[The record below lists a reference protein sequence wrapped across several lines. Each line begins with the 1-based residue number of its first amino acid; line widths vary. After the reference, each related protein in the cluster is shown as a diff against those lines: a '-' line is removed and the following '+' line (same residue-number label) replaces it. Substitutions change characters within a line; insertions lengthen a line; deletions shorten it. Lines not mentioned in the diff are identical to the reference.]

1 MTAAGERRE
10 FFRIRDR
17 LEIEFRA
24 VDHVEF
30 LRLER
35 IVKYNPTQ
43 VFMQPQKDKTKKSN
57 LSAGSDGEALISFLA
72 MLDRKLSIIT
82 DLLTK
87 SSVDDLYT
95 RRYVD
100 MEISGSGLSFVS
112 DVPLPENGF
121 AEFRLMLPLFP
132 YPKIPVLCRVVR
144 NLKREEDSHVDWEIA
159 CKFLAINDSDRDLL
173 IQYIFGRE
181 REQIR
186 SGKGLGD
193 R

>member
-1 MTAAGERRE
+1 MTDAGERRE
-10 FFRIRDR
+10 FFRVRDR
-17 LEIEFRA
+17 LEIEFRV
-24 VDHVEF
+24 VDHTEF
-30 LRLER
+30 LRLEH

-43 VFMQPQKDKTKKSN
+43 VFMQPHNDKNKQSKPSY
-57 LSAGSDGEALISFLA
+57 GPDGETLASFLA
-72 MLDRKLSIIT
+72 MLDRKLSVIT

-87 SSVDDLYT
+87 SCADDLYT

-100 MEISGSGLSFVS
+100 IEISGSGLSFVS
-112 DVPLPENGF
+112 DVPLPEDGY
-121 AEFRLMLPLFP
+121 AEFRLMLPVFP

-144 NLKREEDSHVDWEIA
+144 SVKREDNSDVDWEIA

-173 IQYIFGRE
+173 VQYVFGRE

-186 SGKGLGD
+186 SGKGLED

>member
-1 MTAAGERRE
+1 MNGAGERRE
-10 FFRIRDR
+10 FFRLRDR

-24 VDHVEF
+24 VDHAEF
-30 LRLER
+30 LRLEH

-43 VFMQPQKDKTKKSN
+43 VFMHPQNDKTKKNKSSDGSN
-57 LSAGSDGEALISFLA
+57 GEALISFLTV
-72 MLDRKLSIIT
+72 LDRKLSVIV

-95 RRYVD
+95 RRYVEL
-100 MEISGSGLSFVS
+100 EISGSGLSFVS
-112 DVPLPENGF
+112 DVPLPENGY

-132 YPKIPVLCRVVR
+132 YPKIPVLCRIVR
-144 NLKREEDSHVDWEIA
+144 SVKREENSQVDWEIA

-186 SGKGLGD
+186 SGKGLED

>member
-1 MTAAGERRE
+1 MTVAGERRE
-10 FFRIRDR
+10 FFRIKDR

-24 VDHVEF
+24 VDHDEF

-35 IVKYNPTQ
+35 IIKYNPTQ
-43 VFMQPQKDKTKKSN
+43 VFVQPQKERPKKDGAQRSP
-57 LSAGSDGEALISFLA
+57 DGEAVLSFLA
-72 MLDRKLSIIT
+72 MIDRKLSVLT

-87 SSVDDLYT
+87 PCANDLYS

-100 MEISGSGLSFVS
+100 VEISGSGLSFSS
-112 DVPLPENGF
+112 DVSMPEDGYL
-121 AEFRLMLPLFP
+121 EFRLVLPIYP

-144 NLKREEDSHVDWEIA
+144 SRKREENSHVEWETA
-159 CKFLAINDSDRDLL
+159 CKFLTINDSDRDLL
-173 IQYIFGRE
+173 VQYIFGRE

>member
-1 MTAAGERRE
+1 MTGGGERRE
-10 FFRIRDR
+10 FFRIKDR

-24 VDHVEF
+24 VDYAEY

-43 VFMQPQKDKTKKSN
+43 VFTQPQNGRVKKKRGGDG
-57 LSAGSDGEALISFLA
+57 ADGEALISYVGT
-72 MLDRKLSIIT
+72 LDRKLSIIL

-87 SSVDDLYT
+87 SKLDDLYT
-95 RRYVD
+95 RRYLEVD
-100 MEISGSGLSFVS
+100 ISGSGLSFMS
-112 DVPLPENGF
+112 DVPLPENGY
-121 AEFRLMLPLFP
+121 AEFHLMLPVFP
-132 YPKIPVLCRVVR
+132 YPNIPVLCLVVR
-144 NLKREEDSHVDWEIA
+144 STKREANSSADWEIA

-181 REQIR
+181 RERIR
-186 SGKGLGD
+186 SEKGLED

>member
-1 MTAAGERRE
+1 MNGSGERRE
-10 FFRIRDR
+10 FFRLRDR

-24 VDHVEF
+24 VDHAEF
-30 LRLER
+30 LRLEH

-43 VFMQPQKDKTKKSN
+43 VFMHPQNDKAKENKS
-57 LSAGSDGEALISFLA
+57 SDGSNGEALISFLA
-72 MLDRKLSIIT
+72 VLDRKLSVIV

-87 SSVDDLYT
+87 SCVDDLYT
-95 RRYVD
+95 RRYVEL
-100 MEISGSGLSFVS
+100 EISGSGLSFVS
-112 DVPLPENGF
+112 DVPLPENGY

-132 YPKIPVLCRVVR
+132 YPKIPVLCRIVR
-144 NLKREEDSHVDWEIA
+144 SVKREENSHVDWEIA

-186 SGKGLGD
+186 SGKGLED

>member
-1 MTAAGERRE
+1 MSGAGERRE
-10 FFRIRDR
+10 FFRLRDR

-24 VDHVEF
+24 VDHAEF
-30 LRLER
+30 LRLEH

-43 VFMQPQKDKTKKSN
+43 VFMHPQNDKTKKNKSSDGSN
-57 LSAGSDGEALISFLA
+57 GEALISFLA
-72 MLDRKLSIIT
+72 VLDRKLSVIV

-87 SSVDDLYT
+87 SRVDDLYT
-95 RRYVD
+95 RRYVEL
-100 MEISGSGLSFVS
+100 EISGSGLSFVS
-112 DVPLPENGF
+112 DVPLPENGY

-132 YPKIPVLCRVVR
+132 YPKIPVLCRIVR
-144 NLKREEDSHVDWEIA
+144 SVKREENSQVDWEIA

-186 SGKGLGD
+186 SGKGLED

>member
-1 MTAAGERRE
+1 MNGSGERRE
-10 FFRIRDR
+10 FFRLRDR

-24 VDHVEF
+24 VDHAEF
-30 LRLER
+30 LRLEH

-43 VFMQPQKDKTKKSN
+43 VFMHPQNDKAKENKS
-57 LSAGSDGEALISFLA
+57 SDGSNGEALISFLA
-72 MLDRKLSIIT
+72 VLDRKLSVIV

-95 RRYVD
+95 RRYVEL
-100 MEISGSGLSFVS
+100 EISGSGLSFVS
-112 DVPLPENGF
+112 DVPLPENGY

-132 YPKIPVLCRVVR
+132 YPKIPVLCRIVR
-144 NLKREEDSHVDWEIA
+144 SVKREENSHVDWEIA

-186 SGKGLGD
+186 SGKGLED

>member
-1 MTAAGERRE
+1 MSGASERRE

-24 VDHVEF
+24 VDHAEF
-30 LRLER
+30 LRLEH

-43 VFMQPQKDKTKKSN
+43 VFMHPQNDKTKKNKSSDGSN
-57 LSAGSDGEALISFLA
+57 GEALNSFLA
-72 MLDRKLSIIT
+72 VLDRKLSVIV

-95 RRYVD
+95 RRYVEL
-100 MEISGSGLSFVS
+100 EISGSGLSFVS
-112 DVPLPENGF
+112 DVPLPENGY

-132 YPKIPVLCRVVR
+132 YPKIPVLCRIVR
-144 NLKREEDSHVDWEIA
+144 SVKREENSQVDWEIA

-186 SGKGLGD
+186 SGKGLED